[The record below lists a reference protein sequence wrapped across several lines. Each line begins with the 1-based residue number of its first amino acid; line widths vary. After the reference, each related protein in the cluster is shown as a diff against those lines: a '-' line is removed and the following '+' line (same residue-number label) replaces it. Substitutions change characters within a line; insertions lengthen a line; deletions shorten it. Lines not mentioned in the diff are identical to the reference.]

1 MTLGQRLYEM
11 RRSKGLSQEQVADVL
26 GVTRQTVSKWETDQ
40 TTPDFDKILP
50 LCELYNITTDEL
62 LKGESRQDNAQEY
75 STHNT
80 DYNNSTNTN
89 TYYYDQ
95 NQYETYQT
103 DTAPTAEEKALYEN
117 GRKKSALL
125 MAASICLYIIS
136 VIPFFIFDNEKI
148 MLPAFFTII
157 AVATMMIVFAALSR
171 PKRIKRTQQQ
181 TREDRLY
188 KQITSIL
195 SGIILVIYMLIS
207 FATGAWNIT
216 WLLWVIYAILCQIIK
231 LVFLLKGSEINDEE

>member
-50 LCELYNITTDEL
+50 LCELYNMTTDEL
-62 LKGESRQDNAQEY
+62 LKGEPRQDSTQEY
-75 STHNT
+75 STEHNN
-80 DYNNSTNTN
+80 DNTNN
-89 TYYYDQ
+89 TYYYEPDR
-95 NQYETYQT
+95 YETCTT
-103 DTAPTAEEKALYEN
+103 DTIPTAEERNLYEK
-117 GRKKSALL
+117 GRRKSALI
-125 MAASICLYIIS
+125 MAVAICLYILS

-148 MLPAFFTII
+148 MLPLFFTII
-157 AVATMMIVFAALSR
+157 AVATMMIVFAALSK
-171 PKRIKRTQQQ
+171 PKAIKKTIQQ
-181 TREDRLY
+181 TKDDKLY

-195 SGIILVIYMLIS
+195 SGIILILYMLIS

-216 WLLWVIYAILCQIIK
+216 WLLWVIYAIICQIIK
-231 LVFLLKGSEINDEE
+231 LVFMLKGSEINDEE